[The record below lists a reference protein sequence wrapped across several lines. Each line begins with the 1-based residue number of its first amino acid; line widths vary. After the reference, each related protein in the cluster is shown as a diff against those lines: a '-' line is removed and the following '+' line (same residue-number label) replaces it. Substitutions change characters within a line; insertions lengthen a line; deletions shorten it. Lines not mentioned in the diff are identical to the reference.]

1 MLPLQANLNKAR
13 TQKNMSHRND
23 WNRTPLMYA
32 AYFGE
37 TELVRS
43 MLARGADP
51 DAEDT
56 NERTALMA
64 ASIQGNT
71 EVVELL
77 LKAGA
82 NPNKKDS
89 PSGGTALMAAIAAN
103 NPDIVRLLCTYGA
116 DPNIK
121 ADNKMNARQFAEAT
135 SSPTLHVVARCALA
149 KTRKNQAKPKPN
161 PKPKPKPQGK
171 GKTQSKP
178 WRR

>member
-64 ASIQGNT
+64 ASIQGHT

-116 DPNIK
+116 DPSIK

-135 SSPTLHVVARCALA
+135 HSPTLHVIARCALA
-149 KTRKNQAKPKPN
+149 KTRKNQ
-161 PKPKPKPQGK
+161 PKPKAQAKGKGK

>member
-1 MLPLQANLNKAR
+1 MLPLQANLNAAR
-13 TQKNMSHRND
+13 NQKNMSHRNG

-64 ASIQGNT
+64 ASIQGHT

-89 PSGGTALMAAIAAN
+89 PSGGTALMAAVAAN
-103 NPDIVRLLCTYGA
+103 NPDIVRLLCQYGA
-116 DPNIK
+116 NPSIK
-121 ADNKMNARQFAEAT
+121 ADNKMNARQFARARL
-135 SSPTLHVVARCALA
+135 SNTLNAVTRCSAA
-149 KTRKNQAKPKPN
+149 KTRKNAKPQAKGKA
-161 PKPKPKPQGK
+161 QAK

>member
-64 ASIQGNT
+64 ASIQGHT

-103 NPDIVRLLCTYGA
+103 NPDIVRLLCTHGA
-116 DPNIK
+116 DPSIK

-135 SSPTLHVVARCALA
+135 RSPTLHIVARCAA
-149 KTRKNQAKPKPN
+149 ARTRRNNTPS
-161 PKPKPKPQGK
+161 PKPKGKAQGKGK